1 MVLPRFRQRLTAQ
14 MINAAVDMAAARQR
28 MEQDL
33 ARTPTGPS
41 AGVGTFVAPLPLS
54 RLVESLLVRLA
65 FRLQGRGPSSEPGVT
80 PSG

>member
-1 MVLPRFRQRLTAQ
+1 

-65 FRLQGRGPSSEPGVT
+65 FRLQGRGPLSGPGVT